1 MLETGPAVT
10 VAFKGDAY
18 AGVIPVPTAAIMVL
32 MDHEPRAGASPLLA
46 VKLTVPP
53 GRDDEVPRDRLLH
66 RLEAS
71 RARLCA
77 VVAPAGWGKTRL
89 LSQWATAAE
98 GQRRVAWLSLDASDD
113 DPHRFW
119 TYLMTGVWEATGLC
133 GAAIRALSA
142 PAVDP
147 LAVAVPLLLNELA
160 GSAQRVVVILDDYH
174 VLGSPKIHEGV
185 EFLVSYLPVTA
196 QLVVAGREDPPL
208 PLARLRARGEL
219 LELRANDLRFTSDE
233 SATML
238 AACGHGHLT
247 GSTIDDLWR
256 RTEGWAAGLQL
267 VGLSLK
273 ESGHTD
279 AAAGRIRGDDRHI
292 LDYLSNEVLDHLPP
306 GDRDFLVRTSPL
318 ERLSGPLCDAVLGSS
333 GSAEVLDDLDRRNLF
348 LHPLDH
354 RRCWYRCHALF
365 RDVLR
370 RELDRVPAGL
380 VPELLCRAADW
391 YADQGEIEQAV
402 RYRLASGDAGTA
414 MALLRG
420 HESWFFE
427 RGAASIYL
435 ELGERCVSEGAAP
448 DFQVLLMLAYAAAL
462 CGRFEDVTAWC
473 DAVQPMVGDTDRG
486 IDGWN
491 SALASVLTMRAAY
504 GHGQDEEVGA
514 ALGEAQRA
522 VDLESDPT
530 QPGFV
535 VSRVALGSTQ
545 MRAGRHSDAVATL
558 RDAWACPSRRLLPT
572 PVLLQ
577 AAGLYGLALLHL
589 GEVEQAGALVQDAAG
604 RAAAC
609 EETWGDAAAASVT
622 WIRLVEG
629 RIAYRRGDWG
639 QAIAALLRAVA
650 MAEVWGRSTELV
662 MSLTSLA
669 EAELAG
675 GDRSHARDA
684 LTRAREVADT
694 EPCRPAVVSE
704 LEMVETRLGRGAV
717 RAARRVGRLHDDL
730 TDRELAILRALA
742 GQASQRQIATAM
754 FLSLN
759 TVKGYTKSLY
769 RKLGAAS
776 RAEAVH
782 RGRSLGLI

>member
-1 MLETGPAVT
+1 MA
-10 VAFKGDAY
+10 
-18 AGVIPVPTAAIMVL
+18 L
-32 MDHEPRAGASPLLA
+32 MDQGPLAGESPLLT

-53 GRDDEVPRDRLLH
+53 GRDGEVTRDRLLQ

-71 RARLCA
+71 RGRLCA
-77 VVAPAGWGKTRL
+77 VIAPAGWGKTRL
-89 LSQWATAAE
+89 LSQWATAASVS
-98 GQRRVAWLSLDASDD
+98 RRVAWLSLDASDD

-119 TYLMTGVWEATGLC
+119 TYLMTGVLEATGL
-133 GAAIRALSA
+133 GGPALRTLSA

-160 GSAQRVVVILDDYH
+160 GSAQRVVVVLDDYH
-174 VLGSPKIHEGV
+174 VLGDPRIHEGV

-219 LELRANDLRFTSDE
+219 AELRADDLRFTSDE
-233 SATML
+233 SAEML
-238 AACGHGHLT
+238 AACGHGRLT
-247 GSTIDDLWR
+247 GSTLDDLWR
-256 RTEGWAAGLQL
+256 RTEGWAAGLQM

-273 ESGHTD
+273 ESGNAG
-279 AAAGRIRGDDRHI
+279 AAADRIRGDDRHI
-292 LDYLSNEVLDHLPP
+292 VDYLSSEVLDQLRPK
-306 GDRDFLVRTSPL
+306 DRDFLVRTSPL

-333 GSAEVLDDLDRRNLF
+333 DSAWVLADLDRRNLF

-354 RRCWYRCHALF
+354 HRGWYRCHALF

-370 RELDRVPAGL
+370 RELDRGPVGL
-380 VPELLCRAADW
+380 VPELLGRAADW
-391 YADQGEIEQAV
+391 YADEAEIEQAV
-402 RYRLASGDAGTA
+402 RYRLASGDVATA
-414 MALLRG
+414 MTLLRG

-435 ELGERCVSEGAAP
+435 ELGERCLAESAAA
-448 DFQVLLMLAYAAAL
+448 DYQVLLMLAYAAAL
-462 CGRFEDVTAWC
+462 CGRFTDVTAWC
-473 DAVQPMVGDTDRG
+473 DAVQPMVTGGDARV
-486 IDGWN
+486 DGWH

-504 GHGQDEEVGA
+504 GHGQDEEVGT

-522 VDLESDPT
+522 VDLEVDPT

-545 MRAGRHSDAVATL
+545 MRAGRYPDAVATL
-558 RDAWACPSRRLLPT
+558 RDAWGCPSRRLLST

-577 AAGLYGLALLHL
+577 ATGLYGLALLHL
-589 GEVEQAGALVQDAAG
+589 DEVAEASALVQEAAA

-609 EETWGDAAAASVT
+609 EELWGDAAAASIT
-622 WIRLVEG
+622 WLRLVEG
-629 RIAYRRGDWG
+629 RVAYRRGDGG
-639 QAIAALLRAVA
+639 QAVPALLRAVA
-650 MAEVWGRSTELV
+650 LAEVWGRSTELV

-675 GDRSHARDA
+675 GNRPGARDA

-694 EPCRPAVVSE
+694 EPCQPAAVGE
-704 LEMVETRLGRGAV
+704 LETVETRLGRGAV
-717 RAARRVGRLHDDL
+717 RAAHRVGRLADEL
-730 TDRELAILRALA
+730 TDRELSILRALA
-742 GQASQRQIATAM
+742 GQASQRQIATAL

-782 RGRSLGLI
+782 RGRRLGLI